1 MQKSSISC
9 LILISFPLFQRPIVE
24 FSIEN
29 LNALRL
35 KERRLQQ
42 SRGEDNTNGIGGSS
56 NKAKNKEQLERFKG
70 GDDPAAV
77 AKTKRALMA
86 GGQKWMP
93 KKLGKKV
100 RLNRADVEGREGR
113 LPNKDVSRAEKTT
126 GGGGGQKGGGQQ
138 FDFAVL
144 NPKLMARK
152 KFDRGQKLQ
161 AGAKAQSEFVTRKRQ
176 SSEDSFDG
184 GGERKKAK
192 KGGRVG
198 SKGKL

>member
-1 MQKSSISC
+1 
-9 LILISFPLFQRPIVE
+9 VE

-100 RLNRADVEGREGR
+100 RLNRGDVEGR
-113 LPNKDVSRAEKTT
+113 LPNKDISRAKKTT
-126 GGGGGQKGGGQQ
+126 GGEGGQKGGGQQ

-161 AGAKAQSEFVTRKRQ
+161 AGARAQSEFVTRKRQ

-184 GGERKKAK
+184 GGGERKKAK
-192 KGGRVG
+192 KGGGRVG